1 MSFPTQQIGST
12 RCCEDA
18 ERRVTSHT
26 AKGRINLP
34 EEQFGKSQNRTPRV
48 LSMTTN
54 PSPRCVYPRE
64 TPTPSPRNHIALML
78 SLRGKQEENNLNAHQ
93 LKNR

>member
-34 EEQFGKSQNRTPRV
+34 EEQFGNIPEQDTTGTLHDHQSQP
-48 LSMTTN
+48 
-54 PSPRCVYPRE
+54 
-64 TPTPSPRNHIALML
+64 
-78 SLRGKQEENNLNAHQ
+78 
-93 LKNR
+93 